1 MGRPPRRMR
10 DAADQ
15 NATVRVT
22 SQSRLPTAMRL
33 RLCFPAAATFGP
45 VEKSRGEKEFP
56 ENFAYLRAGL
66 VHVCDYSRH
75 VGPSNAIVALAG
87 HSANEPLGLARGFG
101 TPRHLYT

>member
-1 MGRPPRRMR
+1 MGRAPRRIR

-22 SQSRLPTAMRL
+22 SPEPTAD
-33 RLCFPAAATFGP
+33 CDAAASVFSRRGNVSP

-75 VGPSNAIVALAG
+75 AAPSNAIVTLAG
-87 HSANEPLGLARGFG
+87 QSAN
-101 TPRHLYT
+101 